1 MENNFQNAIQTQN
14 NIHGKINAARDG
26 DDLPAFV
33 QCSDQNQNNVSR

>member
-1 MENNFQNAIQTQN
+1 MENDVQNAIQSQN
-14 NIHGKINAARDG
+14 NIHGKINAAPEG